1 MEEIYAKFV
10 SQKISKTR
18 WRPLPPGSL
27 QTAETFATGSW
38 DNEENYVSLWS
49 IGDFENLDSD
59 GGFEGDHQLL
69 CDIRHHGDIMDL
81 QFFDQER
88 IVTASSTGCVTVFL
102 HHPNNQTLSVN
113 QQWTTAHYHTGP
125 SSPSYSSAPC
135 TGIVC
140 NNPEIVTV
148 GEDGRINLFRADHK
162 EAVRTIDNADSS
174 TLHAVTFLR
183 TPEIL
188 TVNSIGQL
196 KIWDFRQQG
205 NEPSQIL
212 SLTGDRV
219 PLHCV
224 DRHPNQQ
231 HVVATGG
238 QDGMLSIWDV
248 RQGTMP
254 VSLLKAHEAENRV
267 SLLSMLECNG
277 TISAH
282 HSLSFPGSSSSP
294 ASASPMWEVHFH
306 PSNPDH
312 LFTCSED
319 GSLWHWDASTDV
331 PEKSLLFHQG
341 GRTSTFLSHSISN
354 QANVHQSVISSWLS
368 TDPAKDR
375 IEITSLLP
383 SRTLSVNSLDVLG
396 PCLVCGTD
404 AEAIYVTRHLFS

>member
-18 WRPLPPGSL
+18 WRPVPPGSL
-27 QTAETFATGSW
+27 QTTETFATGSW

-49 IGDFENLDSD
+49 IGDFGNLDSD

-69 CDIRHHGDIMDL
+69 CDIRHHGDVMDL

-88 IVTASSTGCVTVFL
+88 IVAASSTGCVTVFL
-102 HHPNNQTLSVN
+102 HHPNNQTLSVS
-113 QQWTTAHYHTGP
+113 QQWTAAHHHTGP
-125 SSPSYSSAPC
+125 GSPSCSSAPC
-135 TGIVC
+135 TGVVC
-140 NNPEIVTV
+140 SNPEIVTV

-162 EAVRTIDNADSS
+162 EAIRTIDNADSS

-254 VSLLKAHEAENRV
+254 VSLLKAHEAE
-267 SLLSMLECNG
+267 
-277 TISAH
+277 
-282 HSLSFPGSSSSP
+282 
-294 ASASPMWEVHFH
+294 MWEVHFH

-331 PEKSLLFHQG
+331 PEKSSLFYQVTHRSTSHGQGLPGRQMAREPGKRSLSLQYIVEHSKVGKETARRKRSGPNTLMPMKKSEENRRMKNQWRRGRLAGRTFEQRPEEVEILLFEEP
-341 GRTSTFLSHSISN
+341 
-354 QANVHQSVISSWLS
+354 WLDWKEPF
-368 TDPAKDR
+368 TIFCA
-375 IEITSLLP
+375 
-383 SRTLSVNSLDVLG
+383 
-396 PCLVCGTD
+396 
-404 AEAIYVTRHLFS
+404 